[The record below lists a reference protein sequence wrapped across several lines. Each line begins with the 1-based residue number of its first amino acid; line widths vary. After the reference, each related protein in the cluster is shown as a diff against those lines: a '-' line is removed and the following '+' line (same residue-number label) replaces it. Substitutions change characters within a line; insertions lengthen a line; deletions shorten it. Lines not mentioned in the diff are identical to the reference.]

1 MQKNAEKFMSSK
13 EQKTPEGQAPEEII
27 TEQHEEVEA
36 AEPEAGAEQVDPRDE
51 KIANLEAQVVEAQ
64 NRERD
69 GILRIKAEM
78 ENLRRRTELDVEKAH
93 KFALEKFVNELLPV
107 IDSLDRALEVA
118 DKANPDLAPMVEGIE
133 LTLKSMLDVVKK
145 FGVEVVADTNV
156 PMDPNVHQAIA
167 MVESEDV
174 AAGNVLMVMQKGYT
188 LNGRT
193 IRAAMV
199 SVAKAKA

>member
-1 MQKNAEKFMSSK
+1 MSSK
-13 EQKTPEGQAPEEII
+13 EQKTPEGQSPEEII
-27 TEQHEEVEA
+27 MDQHEEVEA
-36 AEPEAGAEQVDPRDE
+36 VEPNAAAEQVDPRDE
-51 KIANLEAQVVEAQ
+51 KIANLESQLAEAET
-64 NRERD
+64 RERESV
-69 GILRIKAEM
+69 LRVKAEM
-78 ENLRRRTELDVEKAH
+78 ENLRRRTEIDVEKAH

-107 IDSLDRALEVA
+107 LDSLDRALEVA
-118 DKANPDLAPMVEGIE
+118 NKDNEDMAPMIEGIE
-133 LTLKSMLDVVKK
+133 LTRKSMLDVVAK
-145 FGVEVVADTNV
+145 FGVQVVADINV

-167 MVESEDV
+167 MVESEEV

>member
-1 MQKNAEKFMSSK
+1 MSSK

-36 AEPEAGAEQVDPRDE
+36 TEAEAGAEQVDPRDE

-118 DKANPDLAPMVEGIE
+118 DKANPNMAPMVEGIE

>member
-1 MQKNAEKFMSSK
+1 MSSK

-27 TEQHEEVEA
+27 MDQHEEVEA
-36 AEPEAGAEQVDPRDE
+36 VESDASAEQVDPRDE
-51 KIANLEAQVVEAQ
+51 KIANLESQLAEAET
-64 NRERD
+64 RERESV
-69 GILRIKAEM
+69 LRVKAEM

-107 IDSLDRALEVA
+107 LDSLDRALEVA
-118 DKANPDLAPMVEGIE
+118 DKDNDAMAAMVEGIE
-133 LTLKSMLDVVKK
+133 LTRKSMLDVVAK
-145 FGVEVVADTNV
+145 FGVQVVADIDV

-167 MVESEDV
+167 MVESDDV

-199 SVAKAKA
+199 SVAKAKG

>member
-1 MQKNAEKFMSSK
+1 MSSK

-27 TEQHEEVEA
+27 TEQHDDVEA
-36 AEPEAGAEQVDPRDE
+36 VEPEVSAEQVDPRDE
-51 KIANLEAQVVEAQ
+51 KIANLEAQLAEAET
-64 NRERD
+64 RERD
-69 GILRIKAEM
+69 SVLRIKAEM

-107 IDSLDRALEVA
+107 LDSLDRALEE
-118 DKANPDLAPMVEGIE
+118 ANKDSDSMTAMVEGIE
-133 LTLKSMLDVVKK
+133 LTRKSMLDVVAK
-145 FGVEVVADTNV
+145 FGVQVVADIDV

-167 MVESEDV
+167 MVESDEV

-199 SVAKAKA
+199 SVAKAKG

>member
-1 MQKNAEKFMSSK
+1 MSSK

-27 TEQHEEVEA
+27 TEQHDEVEA
-36 AEPEAGAEQVDPRDE
+36 LEPDASAEQVDPRDE
-51 KIANLEAQVVEAQ
+51 KIANLEAQLVEAQ

-69 GILRIKAEM
+69 SVLRIKAEM
-78 ENLRRRTELDVEKAH
+78 ENLRRRTEQDVEKAH

-118 DKANPDLAPMVEGIE
+118 DKANPDNAAMIEGIE
-133 LTLKSMLDVVKK
+133 LTLKSMLDVVRK
-145 FGVEVVADTNV
+145 FGVEVIADTDV
-156 PMDPNVHQAIA
+156 PLDPNVHQAIA
-167 MVESEDV
+167 MVESEEIE
-174 AAGNVLMVMQKGYT
+174 AGKVLGVMQKGYT

-199 SVAKAKA
+199 TVAKAKA